1 MMRAMTLT
9 VTEIYRHPVKGLS
22 PESLPRVSLTPGE
35 GLPQDRRF
43 ALAHGATVFDPAA
56 PQWLPKTNFLML
68 MRNERLAKLK
78 TRYEDESGILTIERD
93 GKTVARANIQDQA
106 GRSVIEQFFAAYMA
120 AESRGAPRLVESPG
134 HMFSDFNAKVV
145 SIIGL
150 ASIAD
155 LERVTRAPVDP
166 RRFRANIYFAGG
178 RAWEEMQWVG
188 KEIAMGGVRLKVIKP
203 ITRCAATNVNPE
215 TAARDM
221 NIPRTLQDG
230 FGHIHMGIYGEV
242 LTAGAIAVDDK
253 ITPPH

>member
-1 MMRAMTLT
+1 MTLT
-9 VTEIYRHPVKGLS
+9 ITELYRHPVKGLS
-22 PESLPRVSLTPGE
+22 PESLARVTLTPGE

-43 ALAHGATVFDPAA
+43 ALAHGSTAFDPAA

-68 MRNERLAKLK
+68 MRNERLAKLR
-78 TRYEDESGILTIERD
+78 TRYEDASGILTIERD
-93 GKTVARANIQDQA
+93 GKAVAHANILDQA
-106 GRSVIEQFFAAYMA
+106 GRSVIEQFFAAYMQ
-120 AESRGAPRLVESPG
+120 AESRGTPRLVESQG

-145 SIIGL
+145 SIIGR

-155 LERVTRAPVDP
+155 LERVTRTPVDP
-166 RRFRANIYFAGG
+166 RRFRANIYFSGG

-188 KEIAMGGVRLKVIKP
+188 KEIAIGGVRLKVIKP

-230 FGHIHMGIYGEV
+230 FGHIHMGIYAEV
-242 LTAGAIAVDDK
+242 LAPGGIAVGDK
-253 ITPPH
+253 ITPPG